1 MFAVMAAIRATS
13 PSIMS
18 FTCCI
23 IMLASMMS
31 INGTLGGVLTGIV
44 LLPSGMGT
52 RGAPSMPPLF
62 GLSGSVMSPS
72 YPAIYGVKLPGA
84 RE

>member
-1 MFAVMAAIRATS
+1 MFAVMAAIQDSS
-13 PSIMS
+13 PSIVS
-18 FTCCI
+18 FTRCI

-52 RGAPSMPPLF
+52 RGAPSVPALL

-72 YPAIYGVKLPGA
+72 YPAISGGNY
-84 RE
+84 